1 MSTSW
6 SASFLRTRVARRI
19 LALFLL
25 CAVVPVAGLST
36 LGYRF
41 VADQLENDATL
52 ELRSQSKT
60 AGMLLLDR
68 LASLAASLERTA
80 TLLSAGQ
87 SYLESVNPSS
97 AAIYAS
103 RFQALAVRH
112 ADGSVTALRGDIRTF
127 PALSTVA
134 ERQLRE
140 TGMAL
145 VVGPEAQ
152 APHVYM
158 VHALDGRPEERLWGE
173 LNPSSVWGSDQGR
186 SPAPPGTLMCLAT
199 ADGVAISCPD
209 IAALT
214 MIGRP
219 DDGSAVSWSR
229 DGEDY
234 LAGRWMIFLG
244 RMYGAPSWTVMLS
257 RPVEEVFAPL
267 RTLLRTFVLG
277 LLLSLALVF
286 TLSHILLRRT
296 MTPLEALGAGTRRL
310 ADGNFTEPVQVT
322 SGDEFE
328 SLATSFNTMAS
339 ELQRQFGTRQALQE
353 VGRAALEAEG
363 PETVLTT
370 LFARSAT
377 LLGPGNLSAALA
389 VSGDPSVWRTIDA
402 RGHASGEAP
411 LEVRPEQWELE
422 ELLGNT
428 AGFVVQRGAKG
439 RSYFVRGEAEL
450 GCALIVLPILRKG
463 VLSGALVLE
472 SAPGGAGSQATL
484 ERARRY
490 ADPIGVALVNT
501 QLVDQLEALNW
512 GALTA
517 LARAIDAVSPWTA
530 GHSERVTLGALEIGR
545 QLALPDRD
553 LDILHRGGLLH
564 DVGKVGVPAALLDK
578 PGKLEPEEYEI
589 IKRHPEIGAKILA
602 PIAAFRDVL
611 PLVLHHHELLDGSGY
626 PHRLAGDQ
634 IPLLVRIMTV
644 ADVYDAL
651 TSERPYRAAWH
662 PARAIAYLRESADV
676 RFDARVVEALATAVD
691 AGWQPEREGR
701 PLELPA
707 QRVSHR
713 YSLWPEADR
722 PRTSQPVATGTVEVA
737 GRA

>member
-1 MSTSW
+1 MASPW
-6 SASFLRTRVARRI
+6 SASFLRTRVAQRI

-25 CAVVPVAGLST
+25 CAVVPVAGLSI

-41 VADQLENDATL
+41 VADELENDATV

-68 LASLAASLERTA
+68 FASLAASLERTA

-87 SYLESVNPSS
+87 YYTESVTPSS

-103 RFQALAVRH
+103 RFQSLALQR
-112 ADGSVTALRGDIRTF
+112 ADGSVTALAGEV
-127 PALSTVA
+127 PALPALAPT
-134 ERQLRE
+134 EDRQLRE
-140 TGMAL
+140 GGMAL
-145 VVGPEAQ
+145 VVSRDTP
-152 APHVYM
+152 APRVYM
-158 VHALDGRPEERLWGE
+158 VHALDGKPGERLWGE

-199 ADGVAISCPD
+199 AVGVPIACPD
-209 IAALT
+209 AAALA
-214 MIGRP
+214 MISGP
-219 DDGSAVSWSR
+219 DDGSAVSWRRS
-229 DGEDY
+229 GEDY

-267 RTLLRTFVLG
+267 HTLLRTFVLG

-310 ADGNFTEPVQVT
+310 AEGNFTEPVQV
-322 SGDEFE
+322 SSRDEFE

-370 LFARSAT
+370 LFARSAI
-377 LLGPGNLSAALA
+377 LLGPGNLSASLA

-402 RGHASGEAP
+402 RGHAAGEAP
-411 LEVRPEQWELE
+411 AEVRPEPWELE
-422 ELLGNT
+422 ELLANT
-428 AGFVVQRGAKG
+428 GGFVVARGTSG
-439 RSYFVRGEAEL
+439 RSYFVRGADAPD
-450 GCALIVLPILRKG
+450 CDRIVLPILRKG

-472 SAPGGAGSQATL
+472 SAPHGAGSQATL

-545 QLALPDRD
+545 QLAVSASD
-553 LDILHRGGLLH
+553 LDLLHRGGLLH
-564 DVGKVGVPAALLDK
+564 DVGKVGVPGALLDK

-611 PLVLHHHELLDGSGY
+611 PLVLYHHELLDGSGY
-626 PHRLAGDQ
+626 PHRLSGEE

-662 PARAIAYLRESADV
+662 PARAIAYLRESAGV

-691 AGWQPEREGR
+691 AGWQPERDGL

-707 QRVSHR
+707 PRISHR
-713 YSLWPEADR
+713 YSLWPEAER
-722 PRTSQPVATGTVEVA
+722 TRTSQPVDGGAVEVA
-737 GRA
+737 SPA

>member
-1 MSTSW
+1 MASPW

-25 CAVVPVAGLST
+25 CAVVPVAGLSI

-41 VADQLENDATL
+41 VADELEHDATQ

-68 LASLAASLERTA
+68 FASLAASLERTA

-87 SYLESVNPSS
+87 YYAESPTLSS

-103 RFQALAVRH
+103 RFQALVLQH
-112 ADGSVTALRGDIRTF
+112 ADGSATPLTGDVASF
-127 PALSTVA
+127 PPLPATG

-140 TGMAL
+140 GGMAL
-145 VVGPEAQ
+145 VVARDSLGPRI
-152 APHVYM
+152 YM
-158 VHALDGRPEERLWGE
+158 VHALDGKPDERLWGE
-173 LNPSSVWGSDQGR
+173 INGSSVWGSDQGR

-209 IAALT
+209 AAALAVV
-214 MIGRP
+214 GQP
-219 DDGSAVSWSR
+219 DDGSAVSWR
-229 DGEDY
+229 RGETNY

-244 RMYGAPSWTVMLS
+244 RMYGAPSWTIMLS
-257 RPVEEVFAPL
+257 RPVEQVFAPL

-310 ADGNFTEPVQVT
+310 AEGNFAEPVEVT

-389 VSGDPSVWRTIDA
+389 VSGEPAVWRTIDA
-402 RGHASGEAP
+402 RGHATGDVPA
-411 LEVRPEQWELE
+411 EVRPEQWELD
-422 ELLGNT
+422 ELLANT
-428 AGFVVQRGAKG
+428 AGFVAHRGTKG
-439 RSYFVRGEAEL
+439 RSYFIRGGQEL
-450 GCALIVLPILRKG
+450 SCDLIVLPILRKG

-472 SAPGGAGSQATL
+472 SAPGGSGSQATL

-545 QLALPDRD
+545 QLALPASD
-553 LDILHRGGLLH
+553 LDLLHRGGLLH
-564 DVGKVGVPAALLDK
+564 DVGKVGVPGALLDK

-662 PARAIAYLRESADV
+662 PARAIGYLRESAGV

-691 AGWQPEREGR
+691 AGWHPEHGGH

-707 QRVSHR
+707 PRISHR
-713 YSLWPEADR
+713 YSLWPEAER
-722 PRTSQPVATGTVEVA
+722 ARTSQPVDAGAVEVA
-737 GRA
+737 SPA